1 MGLVTGSHSVINK
14 NPQLNVCIESTTLRL
29 ITGKKTEKP
38 LILEEGRTFLKMSNF
53 KETHPSFCFE
63 K

>member
-29 ITGKKTEKP
+29 ITGKKK
-38 LILEEGRTFLKMSNF
+38 R
-53 KETHPSFCFE
+53 
-63 K
+63 